1 MEKINKKLGIALAIV
16 SVISCVANYFN
27 VLILLAI
34 VASFAF
40 SAFVGFVAMM
50 QVYHYEDW
58 HCDNPG
64 LFWFVYSAISG
75 VVLISVFYM
84 VGFELIEHHLAISI
98 LMGLS
103 PTLAPVMGVF
113 LGDCGRIII
122 KAQPSV
128 I

>member
-27 VLILLAI
+27 VLILPAI

-58 HCDNPG
+58 NSDNPG

-75 VVLISVFYM
+75 VVLIFVFYM
-84 VGFELIEHHLAISI
+84 VGFGLIEDNLAISI
-98 LMGLS
+98 LTGLS
-103 PTLAPVMGVF
+103 PTLAPIMGVF